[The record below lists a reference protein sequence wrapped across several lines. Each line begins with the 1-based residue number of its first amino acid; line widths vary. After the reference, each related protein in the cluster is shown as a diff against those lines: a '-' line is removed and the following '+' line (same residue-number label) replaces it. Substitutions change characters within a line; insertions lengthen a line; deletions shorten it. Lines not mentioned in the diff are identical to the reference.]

1 MSPFRKVS
9 FLQLNKGAESFYR
22 AYSPTLTHSGSDE
35 RKDTMKKRLTALALA
50 ALMCAQLCACG
61 SKEGSTTQTPT
72 ASTPSTSQSANQ
84 QANAVSVGIAQD
96 LDNSLDPHKAVAAG
110 TKEVMFNVFEG
121 LVKPTSK
128 GDLIPAVAETYTVSE
143 DHLTYTFTIREGV
156 KFHNGDAVTAEDVVY
171 SLKRVAAPTETGVV
185 QVEALS
191 IMTDVTAQDERTVV
205 ITLSEPSNEFISYLT
220 VAILPADYTAQ
231 DTAPIGTGPF
241 KFVSR
246 KAQESIVLEK
256 NDDYWG
262 EKAYLDQVTFRII
275 ENAEGLLMGLQSG
288 AIDICAHLTS
298 TQTSQLSAGEFN
310 IEQGNMNLVQALY
323 LNNAVAPFDDVN
335 VRRALS
341 CIIDPQFII
350 DMAFDG
356 YGTPIGSSMYPAFGK
371 YFDEELTTYYE
382 HTADAVRAYLAAS
395 SYPNGFDMTITVPS
409 NYQPHVDTAQV
420 VAELCREY
428 NINVTIQPVEWETW
442 VSDIY
447 AGRNF
452 QSTLVGVDASTMTA
466 RALLERFTST
476 YPSNF
481 INYNNAEY
489 DALFAKAQSCY
500 DDAEQTEIYK
510 DMLRNLTENAANAYI
525 QDLADLVA
533 VRKGLTGLTFYPIY
547 VLDLSTVRY
556 EG

>member
-1 MSPFRKVS
+1 
-9 FLQLNKGAESFYR
+9 
-22 AYSPTLTHSGSDE
+22 
-35 RKDTMKKRLTALALA
+35 MKKRLTALILA
-50 ALMCAQLCACG
+50 ALMCTGLSACG
-61 SKEGSTTQTPT
+61 SKAESPAQSAPT
-72 ASTPSTSQSANQ
+72 APTESANKA
-84 QANAVSVGIAQD
+84 ANAVTVGIAQD

-121 LVKPTSK
+121 LVKPTSS
-128 GDLIPAVAETYTVSE
+128 GDLIPAVAESYTVSD
-143 DHLTYTFTIREGV
+143 DHLTYTFTLREGLQ
-156 KFHNGDAVTAEDVVY
+156 FHNGDAVTAEDVVY

-191 IMTDVTAQDERTVV
+191 IMADVVAVDEKTVV
-205 ITLSEPSNEFISYLT
+205 LTLTEPSNEFISYLT
-220 VAILPADYTAQ
+220 IAILPADYTEQ
-231 DTAPIGTGPF
+231 DTKPVGTGPF

-246 KAQESIVLEK
+246 SAQESIVMEK
-256 NDDYWG
+256 FDGYWG
-262 EKAYLDQVTFRII
+262 EGAHLDKVTFRII

-298 TQTSQLSAGEFN
+298 TQISQLRESEFN
-310 IEQGNMNLVQALY
+310 IEQGNMNLVQAVY
-323 LNNAVAPFDDVN
+323 LNHAAAPFDDIN
-335 VRRALS
+335 VRKALS

-371 YFDEELTTYYE
+371 YFDDELTTYYE
-382 HTADAVRAYLAAS
+382 HTSVAPAAYLAAS
-395 SYPNGFDMTITVPS
+395 GYPNGFDMTLTVPS
-409 NYQPHVDTAQV
+409 NYQPHIDTAQV
-420 VAELCREY
+420 VVELCRDF
-428 NINVTIQPVEWETW
+428 NINVTIELVEWETW
-442 VSDIY
+442 VSDVY

-452 QSTLVGVDASTMTA
+452 QATLVGVDASTMTA

-476 YPSNF
+476 YSKNF

-489 DALFAKAQSCY
+489 DALFAQAQACY
-500 DDAEQTEIYK
+500 DDAEQTALYK

-533 VRKGLTGLTFYPIY
+533 VRKGLTGMEFYPIY
-547 VLDLSTVRY
+547 VLDLSTIRY